1 MWYKRPR
8 LWRAPPFF
16 LCQPNTKRTERRDGD
31 VRVKNYAIDSQFFF
45 YFSYSSFR
53 ELDSGRRLRMIN
65 GARGPKR
72 SSWLLLLLVRV
83 GQKKCMKAE

>member
-1 MWYKRPR
+1 VVSGIKGRDYGEPPR
-8 LWRAPPFF
+8 SSFVP
-16 LCQPNTKRTERRDGD
+16 TKRTERRDGD
-31 VRVKNYAIDSQFFF
+31 VTVKNYVIDSQFFF

-53 ELDSGRRLRMIN
+53 ELDSGRRSRMIN
-65 GARGPKR
+65 GARGPKS